1 MRKIRNCAS
10 AKLNTGV
17 SKCQIDFGKIKGA
30 IIVES
35 GVKLPAEMT
44 GEDLEKMCH
53 ANRPN
58 RSLPVLLFVEY
69 AKNGGEPQV
78 SAVGYGGNQV
88 SSVNARTDT
97 FTLDKFYESL
107 NASMLKTMN
116 VPFDVYYFDDKN
128 MLYGYNDGT
137 DVLAGVPMSTIYP
150 IVTPHPTSSS
160 KSSMTV
166 NFCFEDAQDAMEN
179 FDYVQLDFDPKRF
192 VIGLVG
198 VKVEQIEGTKYKI
211 VEALGGYDRTA
222 EFGAL
227 IADKVTEVMTGVS
240 SAQYDSDNAIL
251 TLTTENDATPKLRDP
266 AELYEVGIKGIEQIC

>member
-35 GVKLPAEMT
+35 GVKLPAELT
-44 GEDLEKMCH
+44 GEDFEKLCH
-53 ANRPN
+53 ANRPD
-58 RSLPVLLFVEY
+58 RALPVLLFVEY

-128 MLYGYNDGT
+128 MLYGYNDGS

-150 IVTPHPTSSS
+150 IVTPHPTSSA
-160 KSSMTV
+160 KSTMTV
-166 NFCFEDAQDAMEN
+166 NFCLEDAQDAMEN
-179 FDYVQLDFDPKRF
+179 FDYVQLDFDLKRF
-192 VIGLVG
+192 AIGLVG
-198 VKVEQIEGTKYKI
+198 VQIVQVEGSKYKI
-211 VEALGGYDRTA
+211 VEAIGGYDRTA
-222 EFGAL
+222 EFGTL
-227 IADKVTEVMTGVS
+227 IADNAASTLTGVS
-240 SAQYDSDNAIL
+240 SAQYDEETETL
-251 TLTTENDATPKLRDP
+251 TLTVDGNATPKLKKP
-266 AELYEVGIKGIEQIC
+266 AELYKAGVKGIEQV